1 MDFSKILG
9 ERGGVGSRGVEL
21 DLEKED
27 ELLREDV
34 DTRDLIAV
42 RGGNGQ
48 KTFAQVWQEGMATEV
63 KAPVGTGTSAKDAK
77 EVEEAVGMF
86 DDADVG
92 MDVDMDVSPSK
103 DLDKKAKAK
112 KRERAKEPSDEE
124 VSPSKS
130 PEKKKKKTVTKTKKT
145 KVVSDEDE
153 DVEVVEEK
161 TTKPKQI
168 RRAKATTPDEPGSSR
183 LDDKNLRDESSE
195 SEDLDF
201 FPKAKDS
208 SSKSKLQKKKIPLPA
223 STHDTS
229 EDDEPLVPTKGKGK
243 AVAVETPSRTPKR
256 VVSVVIDVDSAARK
270 KHGLPRTESLRVQ
283 ADEASISS
291 SPKRGRP
298 TKGGES
304 QSTTRKDRD
313 EASSSYTTPP
323 KRSAAVKAAS
333 ALHDVMM
340 PDLMNYAQEKKRG
353 FKGKDID
360 RVGSTEKSNGKSKK
374 RPSDATEGLSG
385 DEEAERKK
393 KRRLSS
399 GGKKKKP
406 VSDEGD
412 ESEAENR
419 ANKVAKKS
427 RPKPVVA
434 DDSGGESSSA
444 ERAKATT

>member
-1 MDFSKILG
+1 M
-9 ERGGVGSRGVEL
+9 EL

-92 MDVDMDVSPSK
+92 MDVDVDMDVSPSK

-208 SSKSKLQKKKIPLPA
+208 SSKSKLQKKIPLPA

-229 EDDEPLVPTKGKGK
+229 EEDEPLVPTKGKGK
-243 AVAVETPSRTPKR
+243 AVAVEAPTRTPKR

-406 VSDEGD
+406 VSDEDD